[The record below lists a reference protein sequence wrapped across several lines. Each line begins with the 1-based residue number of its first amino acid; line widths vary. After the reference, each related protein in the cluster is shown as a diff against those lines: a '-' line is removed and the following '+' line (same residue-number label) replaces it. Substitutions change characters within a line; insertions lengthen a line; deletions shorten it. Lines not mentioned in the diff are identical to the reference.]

1 MAYYAHINS
10 KNNLTGI
17 DTATIIADEYG
28 STDVQNIEVTED
40 VYNNA
45 RQYGANY
52 YKYDNGEIVLNPD
65 YEAEQQAKEDEEFN
79 IQFFNTSLG
88 YVRRAVTM
96 QNGNIKD
103 FLCDILPLLK
113 VGIPIL
119 TYDRQLNQSKVLVT
133 EQFISECQ
141 NQVLIDFY
149 GVPNGN

>member
-1 MAYYAHINS
+1 MYYANVNS
-10 KNNLTGI
+10 LNKISAIGIGTMLT
-17 DTATIIADEYG
+17 DEYG
-28 STDVQNIEVTED
+28 SSNVQNIEVSEE

-45 RQYGANY
+45 VQYGSNY
-52 YKYDNGEIVLNPD
+52 YKYDNGAIVLNPN
-65 YEAEQQAKEDEEFN
+65 YEEEQQAKEDAEFN
-79 IQFFNTSLG
+79 KQFFNTSLG

-96 QNGNIKD
+96 KDGSIKD

-149 GVPNGN
+149 GVS